1 MKKVQSAI
9 QSRPAEKDFWQKF
22 IEDASFTLSFNFL
35 LLESCRL
42 LPLTHLE
49 HFHPLDHFGGKY
61 LDHICGNKA
70 YLSAFIFHSGPKII
84 NKEQNSERCL
94 SFYFVHFL
102 PTLEESFSSA
112 RTNLFSFSH
121 AAFPFLSTAGALVV
135 INSLRGIQ

>member
-22 IEDASFTLSFNFL
+22 IEDATFTLSFNFL

-121 AAFPFLSTAGALVV
+121 AAFPFLSKAGAVV
-135 INSLRGIQ
+135 VLTV

>member
-9 QSRPAEKDFWQKF
+9 QFRPAEKDFWQKF

-61 LDHICGNKA
+61 LDHICENKA
-70 YLSAFIFHSGPKII
+70 YFQLSPV
-84 NKEQNSERCL
+84 
-94 SFYFVHFL
+94 VHYQKYKQRAKF
-102 PTLEESFSSA
+102 
-112 RTNLFSFSH
+112 
-121 AAFPFLSTAGALVV
+121 
-135 INSLRGIQ
+135 

>member
-70 YLSAFIFHSGPKII
+70 YLSAFTCRSLPEII

-121 AAFPFLSTAGALVV
+121 AAFPFLSKAGAVV
-135 INSLRGIQ
+135 VLTV